1 MGVSKVKG
9 SFGSFA
15 GTIDT
20 GPGGLAAA
28 GSVRVGSVDTG
39 DRLRDSMLRG
49 ADFFEEQAFPEIAF
63 RSTGSPPAG
72 GDSFALTG
80 HLTLRGSDR
89 PLTLSV
95 KVVGLS
101 AETLELSVGGRL
113 RRSEHGLVFRGAMA
127 AGNRAVGDSVTIR
140 IDLTAVPQA

>member
-9 SFGSFA
+9 SFGAFA

-49 ADFFEEQAFPEIAF
+49 GDFFEEQAYPEIAF
-63 RSTGSPPAG
+63 RSTGSRAEG
-72 GDSFALTG
+72 GDSFELTG
-80 HLTLRGSDR
+80 HLSLRGADR

-95 KVVGLS
+95 KVVRLS
-101 AETLELSVGGRL
+101 AETLDLTAGGRL
-113 RRSEHGLVFRGAMA
+113 RRSEHGLAFRGAMA
-127 AGNRAVGDSVTIR
+127 AGNRAVGDSVAIR
-140 IDLTAVPQA
+140 IDLTAVPRA

>member
-9 SFGSFA
+9 SFGAFA

-49 ADFFEEQAFPEIAF
+49 TDFFEEPAYPEIAF
-63 RSTGSPPAG
+63 RSTGSPVAA
-72 GDSFALTG
+72 GDSFDLTG
-80 HLTLRGSDR
+80 HLTVRGADR
-89 PLTLSV
+89 PLALSV
-95 KVVGLS
+95 KVVRVSL
-101 AETLELSVGGRL
+101 ETLELSVSGRL
-113 RRSEHGLVFRGAMA
+113 RRSEHELAFRGAMA
-127 AGNRAVGDSVTIR
+127 AGNRAVGDSVAIR
-140 IDLTAVPQA
+140 IDLTAVPRA